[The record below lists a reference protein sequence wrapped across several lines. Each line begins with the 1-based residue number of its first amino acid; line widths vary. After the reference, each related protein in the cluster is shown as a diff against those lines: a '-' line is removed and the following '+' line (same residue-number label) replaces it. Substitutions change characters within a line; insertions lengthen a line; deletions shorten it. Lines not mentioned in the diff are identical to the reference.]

1 MRRREF
7 ITRLGGATATT
18 WPLDAR
24 AQQSE
29 RIRHIGVLKGKGSSD
44 RRGLFAAWSCVV
56 LLVCGS
62 AGFLSVSFGIDNYWD
77 LRFYH
82 LYGPWA
88 YLHDRYLYDV
98 GPAQYQG
105 FFNPTADFLFYALTS
120 SPLNEFPRLV
130 AFIMGA
136 VHGLNAV
143 LVCAIALHVL
153 RPLQQ
158 LARWTLRAV
167 AVLMGVSGA
176 GFVSL
181 LGTTSNDL
189 INAIFVLAALLCILK
204 AAEGGGRR
212 AAWRGLALAGSW
224 AGIAVGLKF
233 TAAVF
238 MPGLGLIALMA
249 AVRHR
254 TAGGLVAFGVAAM
267 LGFLGA
273 AGHHL
278 LTLWQDFGNPVF
290 PLLNH
295 IFQSPYYEPQPLR
308 DEQFLPRDVWQAI
321 ANPFYWAKT
330 NRYLVTE
337 LPFREW
343 RGAIAYSAIAATV
356 LALALRRVRKHAPR
370 DGGLAET
377 RGLGL
382 VCIFVIV
389 SYVVWEFGFGNY
401 RYAVVLEMLTGVVT
415 MGAVI
420 RLVTDPRLR
429 IAVALVVMTLAAA
442 TTSHLDWG
450 HVPYGDRTIDV
461 RVPPLPKNSVV
472 LVATWH
478 PASYF
483 IPYAE
488 PTAQY
493 LGIENNYLTLSQN
506 NKLASEAR
514 RLMQTPG
521 RPKFILSVGEFNAD
535 ALNALLAKFGLTL
548 SPPPCQPI
556 WSNLAVEALSL
567 CPVVAQ

>member
-1 MRRREF
+1 MTLVRHM
-7 ITRLGGATATT
+7 GGLNGQA
-18 WPLDAR
+18 
-24 AQQSE
+24 
-29 RIRHIGVLKGKGSSD
+29 SSD
-44 RRGLFAAWSCVV
+44 RGTLFAAWPCVV
-56 LLVCGS
+56 LLVCGC
-62 AGFLSVSFGIDNYWD
+62 AGFVSVSFGTDNYWD

-88 YLHDRYLYDV
+88 YLHGRYLYDV

-105 FFNPTADFLFYALTS
+105 FFNPTADFLFYAMVF
-120 SPLNEFPRLV
+120 SPLNEFPRLI

-136 VHGLNAV
+136 VHGINAV
-143 LVCAIALHVL
+143 LIFAIALQVL
-153 RPLQQ
+153 RPLQP
-158 LARWTLRAV
+158 LERWTLRAV

-176 GFVSL
+176 GFLSL

-189 INAIFVLAALLCILK
+189 INSIFVLAALLGILK
-204 AAEGGGRR
+204 VAEGGGGR
-212 AAWRGLALAGSW
+212 AAWRGLAW
-224 AGIAVGLKF
+224 AGLWAGVAVGLKL
-233 TAAVF
+233 TATVF
-238 MPGLGLIALMA
+238 IPGLALIALLA

-254 TAGGLVAFGVAAM
+254 TAGGLVAFGVAAT

-295 IFQSPYYEPQPLR
+295 IFQSPYYEPESLR

-330 NRYLVTE
+330 NTRLVTE

-343 RGAIAYSAIAATV
+343 RGAIAYSAIVAAV
-356 LALALRRVRKHAPR
+356 LALALGRVRRHAPR

-389 SYVVWEFGFGNY
+389 SFIVWEFGFGNY

-420 RLVTDPRLR
+420 ALFADPRRR
-429 IAVALVVMTLAAA
+429 IAAALAVMTLAAA
-442 TTSHLDWG
+442 TTVPLDWG

-461 RVPPLPKNSVV
+461 RVPPLPQHSVV

-478 PASYF
+478 PAAYF
-483 IPYAE
+483 IPFAE

-493 LGIENNYLTLSQN
+493 VGIENNYLTLSQN
-506 NKLASEAR
+506 NKLASEVR

-521 RPKFILSVGEFNAD
+521 RPKFVLSVGEFNAD
-535 ALNALLAKFGLTL
+535 ALNVLLAKFGLTL
-548 SPPPCQPI
+548 GPLPCRPI
-556 WSNLAVEALSL
+556 WSNLALQDLSL
-567 CPVVAQ
+567 CEAVGR